1 MRVRGEAKL
10 SIWLNVYDL
19 ETEAVE
25 DARNGHIIITDPDQ
39 FFMDWAAAWD
49 EGIGELLGTTDED
62 SELEKDEEEDE

>member
-1 MRVRGEAKL
+1 MRVRGEA
-10 SIWLNVYDL
+10 NYPYV
-19 ETEAVE
+19 
-25 DARNGHIIITDPDQ
+25 TDPDQ